1 MFLIAPSF
9 PSLEARHMDAQGL
22 RDAYVNFFVERGHTY
37 IRSASLIPEND
48 PTVLFTTAGMHP
60 LVPYLLGERHPGGKR
75 LVNFQKCIRT
85 GDIEEV
91 GDASHLTFFEMLG
104 NWSLGD
110 YFKKES
116 IEFSFDLL
124 KDVLRIGRDQLAVTA
139 FEGEEGI
146 PKDDETADHWRSH
159 GFREDQIF
167 FYGRKDNWWGPA
179 GQTGPCGPDT
189 EIFFDDGR
197 ERCGPG
203 CGPACRC
210 GKYTEI
216 WNNVFMQYNKDK
228 DGRFAPLEQQN
239 VDTGMGLERVL
250 CVVNGVG
257 TVYDTPLFT
266 GIIGKLE
273 ELSGKK
279 YEEDMRPFR
288 IVADHLR
295 ASTFL
300 LGDGVVPSKMG
311 QGYILRRLI
320 RRASRYMSALG
331 IEGVCMRAVCE
342 VVVSEYSAAYPELE
356 RNKEAIYA
364 QITAEEEKFH
374 KTLRK
379 GLRRFDEMVS
389 ESGGSTVLDGEA
401 VFRLYDTFGFPI
413 ELTQE
418 LAAEKGYGVSVEDF
432 DSRFK
437 EHQEKSRAGSDQTFK
452 GGLADASEQTTRLHT
467 ATHILNAALKRLVDP
482 NIKQKGS
489 NITAERLRFDFNLDR
504 KVEPDELKA
513 VEDYVNDIIKA
524 DIPVVCEEIPYEEA
538 KERNAEGVF
547 HEKYGEL
554 VKVYSIGDVSI
565 ELCGGPHVRSTGE
578 IGSFK
583 ITKEESSAAGVRRIK
598 AVLE

>member
-1 MFLIAPSF
+1 
-9 PSLEARHMDAQGL
+9 MDAQGL
-22 RDAYVNFFVERGHTY
+22 RDAYVNFFIERGHTY

-60 LVPYLLGERHPGGKR
+60 LVPYLLGEKHPGGKR

-91 GDASHLTFFEMLG
+91 GDATHLTFFEMLG

-124 KDVLRIGRDQLAVTA
+124 KDVLKIDKEQLAVTA
-139 FEGEEGI
+139 FEGEKGI
-146 PKDDETADHWRSH
+146 PKDTETAEHWKSH
-159 GFREDQIF
+159 GMREDQIF

-189 EIFFDDGR
+189 EIFFDNSQKK
-197 ERCGPG
+197 
-203 CGPACRC
+203 CGPACGPACKC

-216 WNNVFMQYNKDK
+216 WNNVFMQYFKDK
-228 DGRFAPLEQQN
+228 DGNFTPLKQKN

-250 CVVNGVG
+250 CMVNGAK
-257 TVYDTPLFT
+257 TVYDTSLFA

-279 YEEDMRPFR
+279 YQDDMRSFR
-288 IVADHLR
+288 IISDHLR

-320 RRASRYMSALG
+320 RRASRYMSNLG
-331 IEGVCMRAVCE
+331 IEGVNMQKVSE
-342 VVVSEYSAAYPELE
+342 VIVSEYSAAYPELE
-356 RNKEAIYA
+356 KNKDSIYS

-379 GLRRFDEMVS
+379 GLRRFDEMIA
-389 ESGGSTVLDGEA
+389 ESGGTKQLDGEA

-418 LAAEKGYGVSVEDF
+418 LAAEKGYNVSVEDF
-432 DSRFK
+432 NNRFK
-437 EHQEKSRAGSDQTFK
+437 EHQEKSRAGSDQVFK
-452 GGLADASEQTTRLHT
+452 GGLADASEQTTKLHT
-467 ATHILNAALKRLVDP
+467 ATHLLNAALKKFVDP
-482 NIKQKGS
+482 NIQQKGS

-504 KVEPDELKA
+504 KVEPEELKA
-513 VEDYVNDIIKA
+513 VEDYINEVIKA
-524 DIPVVCEEIPYEEA
+524 NIPVVCEEISYEEA
-538 KERNAEGVF
+538 KARCAVGVF
-547 HEKYGEL
+547 QEKYGEV
-554 VKVYSIGDVSI
+554 VKVYSIGNVSI

-578 IGSFK
+578 IGRFR
-583 ITKEESSAAGVRRIK
+583 IAKEESSAAGVRRIK
-598 AVLE
+598 ATVE

>member
-1 MFLIAPSF
+1 
-9 PSLEARHMDAQGL
+9 MDAQEL

-116 IEFSFDLL
+116 IEYSFGLL
-124 KDVLRIGRDQLAVTA
+124 KNVLNIDKEQLAVTA

-146 PKDDETADHWRSH
+146 PKDTETAEHWRSH
-159 GFREDQIF
+159 GIRDDQIF

-189 EIFFDDGR
+189 EIFFDNGQK
-197 ERCGPG
+197 RCGPD
-203 CGPACRC
+203 CGPSCKC

-228 DGRFAPLEQQN
+228 EGNFAPLKQKN

-250 CVVNGVG
+250 CMVNRLR
-257 TVYDTPLFT
+257 TVYDTSLFT

-279 YEEDMRPFR
+279 YNDDMRSFR
-288 IVADHLR
+288 IIADHLR

-300 LGDGVVPSKMG
+300 LGDGVVPSKVG

-320 RRASRYMSALG
+320 RRASRYMSNLG
-331 IEGVCMRAVCE
+331 IEGVNMRMISE
-342 VVVSEYSAAYPELE
+342 VIVSEYSAAYPELE
-356 RNKEAIYA
+356 KNKDHIYA

-379 GLRRFDEMVS
+379 GLRRFDEIVEENTNS
-389 ESGGSTVLDGEA
+389 KELDGEA
-401 VFRLYDTFGFPI
+401 VFRLYDTYGFPI

-418 LAAEKGYGVSVEDF
+418 LAAEKGYTVSTEDF
-432 DSRFK
+432 DKRFK
-437 EHQEKSRAGSDQTFK
+437 EHQEKSRAGSDQVFK
-452 GGLADASEQTTRLHT
+452 GGLADASDQTTKLHT
-467 ATHILNAALKRLVDP
+467 ATHLLNAALKKFVDP
-482 NIKQKGS
+482 KIQQKGS

-504 KVEPDELKA
+504 KVEPNELKA
-513 VEDYVNDIIKA
+513 IEDYINAIIKE

-538 KERNAEGVF
+538 KARNAEGVF
-547 HEKYGEL
+547 HEKYGEV
-554 VKVYSIGDVSI
+554 VKVYSIGNVSI

-578 IGSFK
+578 IGTFK
-583 ITKEESSAAGVRRIK
+583 IAKEESSAAGVRRIK
-598 AVLE
+598 AVIE

>member
-1 MFLIAPSF
+1 
-9 PSLEARHMDAQGL
+9 MDAREL

-60 LVPYLLGERHPGGKR
+60 LVPYLLGEKHPGGKR

-124 KDVLRIGRDQLAVTA
+124 KDVLKIDKEQLAVTA

-146 PKDDETADHWRSH
+146 PKDVETAEHWKSQGMR
-159 GFREDQIF
+159 GDQIF

-189 EIFFDDGR
+189 EIFFDNGQ
-197 ERCGPG
+197 EKCGPN
-203 CGPACRC
+203 CGPSCKC

-216 WNNVFMQYNKDK
+216 WNNVFMQYFKDK
-228 DGRFAPLEQQN
+228 DGNFTPLKQKN

-250 CVVNGVG
+250 CMVNGVK
-257 TVYDTPLFT
+257 TVYDTSLFA

-279 YEEDMRPFR
+279 YEDDIKSFR
-288 IVADHLR
+288 IISDHLR

-320 RRASRYMSALG
+320 RRASRYMSNIG
-331 IEGVCMRAVCE
+331 IEGVNMQKVSE
-342 VVVSEYSAAYPELE
+342 VIVSEYSAAYPELE
-356 RNKEAIYA
+356 KNKDSIYS

-379 GLRRFDEMVS
+379 GLRRFDEMIS
-389 ESGGSTVLDGEA
+389 ESGETKLLDGEA
-401 VFRLYDTFGFPI
+401 VFRLYDTYGFPI

-418 LAAEKGYGVSVEDF
+418 LAAEKGYTVNVGDF
-432 DSRFK
+432 DNRFK
-437 EHQEKSRAGSDQTFK
+437 EHQEKSRAGSDQVFK
-452 GGLADASEQTTRLHT
+452 GGLADASEQTTKLHT
-467 ATHILNAALKRLVDP
+467 ATHLLNAALKKFVDP
-482 NIKQKGS
+482 NIHQKGS

-504 KVEPDELKA
+504 KVEPEELKA
-513 VEDYVNDIIKA
+513 IEDYVNEIIKA
-524 DIPVVCEEIPYEEA
+524 DIPVVCEELHYEEA
-538 KERNAEGVF
+538 QARHAEGVF
-547 HEKYGEL
+547 QNKYGEV

-578 IGSFK
+578 IGKFK
-583 ITKEESSAAGVRRIK
+583 IAKEESSAAGVRRIK
-598 AVLE
+598 ATVE

>member
-1 MFLIAPSF
+1 
-9 PSLEARHMDAQGL
+9 MDAQEL
-22 RDAYVNFFVERGHTY
+22 RDAYVKFFVDRGHTY

-60 LVPYLLGERHPGGKR
+60 LVPYLLGEKHPGGKR

-91 GDASHLTFFEMLG
+91 GDGTHLTFFEMLG

-124 KDVLRIGRDQLAVTA
+124 KDVLKIDKDQLAVTA

-146 PKDDETADHWRSH
+146 PKDVETAEHWKSH
-159 GFREDQIF
+159 GMRGNQIF

-189 EIFFDDGR
+189 EIFFVR
-197 ERCGPG
+197 EKKKCGPN
-203 CGPACRC
+203 CGPSCHC

-216 WNNVFMQYNKDK
+216 WNNVFMQYFKDK
-228 DGRFAPLEQQN
+228 DGKFTPLKQKN

-250 CVVNGVG
+250 CIVNGLE
-257 TVYDTPLFT
+257 TVYDTSLFT

-279 YEEDMRPFR
+279 YKDDIRSFR

-320 RRASRYMSALG
+320 RRASRYMSNLG
-331 IEGVCMRAVCE
+331 IEGVNMQKISE
-342 VVVSEYSAAYPELE
+342 VIVSEYSAAYPELDK
-356 RNKEAIYA
+356 NKEIIYS

-379 GLRRFDEMVS
+379 GLRRFDEMIT
-389 ESGGSTVLDGEA
+389 ESGGKKELDGEA
-401 VFRLYDTFGFPI
+401 VFRLYDTYGFPI

-418 LAAEKGYGVSVEDF
+418 LAAEKRYAVNVEDF
-432 DSRFK
+432 DNRFK
-437 EHQEKSRAGSDQTFK
+437 EHQEKSRAGSDQVFK
-452 GGLADASEQTTRLHT
+452 GGLADASEQTTKLHT
-467 ATHILNAALKRLVDP
+467 ATHLLNAALKKFVDP
-482 NIKQKGS
+482 NIHQKGS

-504 KVEPDELKA
+504 KVEPEELKA
-513 VEDYVNDIIKA
+513 IEDYVNEIIKA
-524 DIPVVCEEIPYEEA
+524 DISVVCEELHYEEA
-538 KERNAEGVF
+538 QARHAEGVF
-547 HEKYGEL
+547 QNKYGEV

-565 ELCGGPHVRSTGE
+565 ELCGGPHVKSTGE

-583 ITKEESSAAGVRRIK
+583 IQKEESSAAGVRRIK
-598 AVLE
+598 ATVG

>member
-1 MFLIAPSF
+1 
-9 PSLEARHMDAQGL
+9 MDAQEL
-22 RDAYVNFFVERGHTY
+22 RDAYVNFFKERGHTY

-60 LVPYLLGERHPGGKR
+60 LVPYLLGEKHPGGKR

-110 YFKKES
+110 YFKKDS

-124 KDVLRIGRDQLAVTA
+124 KDVLKIGKDQLAVTA

-146 PKDDETADHWRSH
+146 PKDTETAEHWKRL
-159 GFREDQIF
+159 GMREDQIF

-189 EIFFDDGR
+189 EIFFDNGQKK
-197 ERCGPG
+197 CGPN
-203 CGPACRC
+203 CGPACKC

-216 WNNVFMQYNKDK
+216 WNNVFMQYFKDK
-228 DGRFAPLEQQN
+228 DGKFTPLKQQN

-250 CVVNGVG
+250 CVVNNLK
-257 TVYDTPLFT
+257 TVYDTSLFT

-279 YEEDMRPFR
+279 YADDMRSFR

-300 LGDGVVPSKMG
+300 LGDGVVPSKIG

-320 RRASRYMSALG
+320 RRASRYMSSLG
-331 IEGVCMRAVCE
+331 IEGINMQKISE
-342 VVVSEYSAAYPELE
+342 VIVREYSAAYPELE
-356 RNKEAIYA
+356 KNKDTIYS
-364 QITAEEEKFH
+364 QITSEEEKFH

-379 GLRRFDEMVS
+379 GLRRFDEMIS
-389 ESGGSTVLDGEA
+389 ENGDSKILDGEA
-401 VFRLYDTFGFPI
+401 VFRLYDTYGFPI

-418 LAAEKGYGVSVEDF
+418 LAAEKGFAVSEEDF
-432 DSRFK
+432 NNRFK
-437 EHQEKSRAGSDQTFK
+437 EHQEKSRAGSDQVFK
-452 GGLADASEQTTRLHT
+452 GGLADASEMTTRLHT
-467 ATHILNAALKRLVDP
+467 ATHLLNSALRKFVDP
-482 NIKQKGS
+482 HIQQKGS
-489 NITAERLRFDFNLDR
+489 NITPERLRFDFNLDR
-504 KVEPDELKA
+504 KVEPDELKKI
-513 VEDYVNDIIKA
+513 EDFINELIKS
-524 DIPVVCEEIPYEEA
+524 DIPVVCEELPYEKA
-538 KERNAEGVF
+538 KERNAIGCF
-547 HEKYGEL
+547 QDKYDEI

-565 ELCGGPHVRSTGE
+565 ELCGGPHVKSTGE
-578 IGSFK
+578 IGCFK

-598 AVLE
+598 AVVE

>member
-1 MFLIAPSF
+1 
-9 PSLEARHMDAQGL
+9 MDAQEL

-60 LVPYLLGERHPGGKR
+60 LVPYLLGEKHPGGKR

-91 GDASHLTFFEMLG
+91 GDATHLTFFEMLG

-124 KDVLRIGRDQLAVTA
+124 KDVLNIGREQLAVTA
-139 FEGEEGI
+139 FEGEDGI
-146 PKDDETADHWRSH
+146 PKDTETAEHWRSH
-159 GFREDQIF
+159 GIRDDQIF

-189 EIFFDDGR
+189 EIFFDNGR
-197 ERCGPG
+197 KKCGPN
-203 CGPACRC
+203 CGPACKC

-228 DGRFAPLEQQN
+228 DGNFAPLKQKN
-239 VDTGMGLERVL
+239 VDTGMGLERAL
-250 CVVNGVG
+250 CFVNGLK
-257 TVYDTPLFT
+257 TVYDTSLFT

-279 YEEDMRPFR
+279 YSDDIRSFR

-320 RRASRYMSALG
+320 RRASRYMTNLG
-331 IEGVCMRAVCE
+331 IEGINMRSISE
-342 VVVSEYSAAYPELE
+342 VIVSEYSAAYPELE
-356 RNKEAIYA
+356 RNKENIYA

-374 KTLRK
+374 KTLNK
-379 GLRRFDEMVS
+379 GLRRFDEMIA
-389 ESGGSTVLDGEA
+389 ENGNRKELDGEA

-418 LAAEKGYGVSVEDF
+418 LAAEKGYTVSTEDF
-432 DSRFK
+432 DNRFK
-437 EHQEKSRAGSDQTFK
+437 EHQERSRSGSDQTFK
-452 GGLADASEQTTRLHT
+452 GGLADASEQTTKLHT
-467 ATHILNAALKRLVDP
+467 ATHLLNAALKKFVDP
-482 NIKQKGS
+482 NIRQKGS

-513 VEDYVNDIIKA
+513 IEDYINSIIKA
-524 DIPVVCEEIPYEEA
+524 NIPVVCEEIPYEEA

-547 HEKYGEL
+547 HDKYGEI

-598 AVLE
+598 AVVE